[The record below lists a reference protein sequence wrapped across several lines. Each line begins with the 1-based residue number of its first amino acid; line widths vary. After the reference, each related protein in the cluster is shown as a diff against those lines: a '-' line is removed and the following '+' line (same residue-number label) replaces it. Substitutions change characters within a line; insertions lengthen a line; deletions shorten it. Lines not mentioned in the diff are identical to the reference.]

1 MTFSRP
7 CVPPRLCLCL
17 GPPSSSTQQN
27 CERHLSTFIHPVT
40 LPGGRPGRG
49 FIHPSFIIMSS
60 GGRDG
65 SGEARGGEGTTSGKQ
80 RLGAAVRGKVH
91 SVASFVSGGFSGVLS
106 AVILQPT
113 DVLKTKMQVRD
124 QLGLRSQSL
133 RSYRVGKEI
142 DPSIQP
148 LQHPFIF
155 GLGSRPVPTLEP
167 KPKLGRVT
175 HSNTN
180 PVLLLSFC
188 LPPLRTF
195 FLVLSARRGTF

>member
-1 MTFSRP
+1 MTHF
-7 CVPPRLCLCL
+7 
-17 GPPSSSTQQN
+17 TW
-27 CERHLSTFIHPVT
+27 
-40 LPGGRPGRG
+40 RPGRG

-124 QLGLRSQSL
+124 QLGLRSQTAFDPIEE
-133 RSYRVGKEI
+133 GKKSRI
-142 DPSIQP
+142 HPSIQP
-148 LQHPFIF
+148 LHPFIF
-155 GLGSRPVPTLEP
+155 GLGFP
-167 KPKLGRVT
+167 
-175 HSNTN
+175 H
-180 PVLLLSFC
+180 
-188 LPPLRTF
+188 
-195 FLVLSARRGTF
+195 

>member
-27 CERHLSTFIHPVT
+27 CERHLSTFIHPVTT

-142 DPSIQP
+142 DPSNQP
-148 LQHPFIF
+148 TSSIYFWVGVPSRPHTRTQTKARSRHSLQH
-155 GLGSRPVPTLEP
+155 
-167 KPKLGRVT
+167 KPR
-175 HSNTN
+175 SIA
-180 PVLLLSFC
+180 LLLPASFAH
-188 LPPLRTF
+188 F
-195 FLVLSARRGTF
+195 FSCFVGT

>member
-17 GPPSSSTQQN
+17 GPPSSSTQQS
-27 CERHLSTFIHPVT
+27 CERHLSTFIHP
-40 LPGGRPGRG
+40 LYREAGREGGSS
-49 FIHPSFIIMSS
+49 ILPSFIIMSS

-148 LQHPFIF
+148 LHPFIF

-180 PVLLLSFC
+180 PVRSPFACLLCAL
-188 LPPLRTF
+188 F
-195 FLVLSARRGTF
+195 FFVLSARRGTF

>member
-1 MTFSRP
+1 MSLLASVSVLALP
-7 CVPPRLCLCL
+7 ALPRNKIVNDIY
-17 GPPSSSTQQN
+17 PHS
-27 CERHLSTFIHPVT
+27 FIHFT
-40 LPGGRPGRG
+40 GRPGRG
-49 FIHPSFIIMSS
+49 FLHPSFIIIMSS

-148 LQHPFIF
+148 TNQPHPFIF

-167 KPKLGRVT
+167 KPKLASR
-175 HSNTN
+175 HSLQHK
-180 PVLLLSFC
+180 PRSIALLLPASFAH
-188 LPPLRTF
+188 F
-195 FLVLSARRGTF
+195 FFCFVGT

>member
-27 CERHLSTFIHPVT
+27 CERHLSTFIHPVTT

-142 DPSIQP
+142 DPSNQP
-148 LQHPFIF
+148 TSSIYFGVGVPSRPHTRTQTKARSRHSLQH
-155 GLGSRPVPTLEP
+155 
-167 KPKLGRVT
+167 KPR
-175 HSNTN
+175 SIA
-180 PVLLLSFC
+180 LLLPASFAH
-188 LPPLRTF
+188 F
-195 FLVLSARRGTF
+195 FSCFVGT

>member
-17 GPPSSSTQQN
+17 GPPSSSTQQH
-27 CERHLSTFIHPVT
+27 CDLYPHYSFIH
-40 LPGGRPGRG
+40 LWGDALYPGGREGRG
-49 FIHPSFIIMSS
+49 QGQGSSIIMSS

-65 SGEARGGEGTTSGKQ
+65 SGEARGGEETTSGKQ

-142 DPSIQP
+142 DPSIHPTNQP
-148 LQHPFIF
+148 HPFIF

-180 PVLLLSFC
+180 PVRSPFACLLCALFFC
-188 LPPLRTF
+188 F
-195 FLVLSARRGTF
+195 VGT